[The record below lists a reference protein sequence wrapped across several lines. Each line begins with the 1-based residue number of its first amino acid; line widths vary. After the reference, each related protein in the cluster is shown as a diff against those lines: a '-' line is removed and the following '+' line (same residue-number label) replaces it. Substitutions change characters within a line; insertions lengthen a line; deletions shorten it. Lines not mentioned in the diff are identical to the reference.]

1 MSKVE
6 FWYTRELA
14 SSQRVNGHKDF
25 KPEQQSSRQSVSIEQ
40 QGQARF
46 ESFSEV
52 ALFPETLGGVSTL
65 ALVPDLPRPLGNHG

>member
-1 MSKVE
+1 MS
-6 FWYTRELA
+6 WYIRELA
-14 SSQRVNGHKDF
+14 SSQRFNGYRDF
-25 KPEQQSSRQSVSIEQ
+25 KPEQQPSRQSVSIEQ

-65 ALVPDLPRPLGNHG
+65 ALAPDLPRPLGNHG

>member
-1 MSKVE
+1 MYLGSWLAV
-6 FWYTRELA
+6 RESMDA
-14 SSQRVNGHKDF
+14 KTSTPG
-25 KPEQQSSRQSVSIEQ
+25 QQSSRQSVSIEQ